1 MARFIHQHALVFC
14 FVVAIHLA
22 GFAAALAVTTEPV
35 PEAIKPPAIMAVLVQ
50 TPKPEPTPTPP
61 PVKPQAPVKPQTAVK
76 PAPKQKPKPVSKPLP
91 KAPPSERAVQ
101 APTPVEAP
109 VKAPVKKPAKKVS
122 APPTP
127 APVQPPSADAQG
139 LQNKAPVYPQM
150 SRKKKEQGTVWL
162 LLEVKADG
170 SVGTI
175 SIKQSSGF
183 SRLDQAA
190 RQAVKKWQFEP
201 ARQHGIAIDFWYEMP
216 VNFALNP

>member
-14 FVVAIHLA
+14 LVVAIHFVGL
-22 GFAAALAVTTEPV
+22 AAALAVTTEPV

-61 PVKPQAPVKPQTAVK
+61 PVKPQEPVKPQTPVK

-109 VKAPVKKPAKKVS
+109 VKTPAKKAS
-122 APPTP
+122 PPPPKP

-170 SVGTI
+170 SVGDI

-201 ARQHGIAIDFWYEMP
+201 ARKNGTAIDFWYEMP

>member
-1 MARFIHQHALVFC
+1 MARFIHQHLLVFC
-14 FVVAIHLA
+14 LVVAIHLA
-22 GFAAALAVTTEPV
+22 GLAAALAVTTEPV
-35 PEAIKPPAIMAVLVQ
+35 PEAIKPPTIMAVLVQ
-50 TPKPEPTPTPP
+50 TPKPEPVPTPP
-61 PVKPQAPVKPQTAVK
+61 PVKPQEPVKPAAPVKKTAKVK
-76 PAPKQKPKPVSKPLP
+76 PKAVRKPLP

-109 VKAPVKKPAKKVS
+109 LKTPVKTPTKKVS
-122 APPTP
+122 PPPP

-170 SVGTI
+170 SVGEVR
-175 SIKQSSGF
+175 IKQSSGF

-190 RQAVKKWQFEP
+190 RQAVQKWQFEP
-201 ARQHGIAIDFWYEMP
+201 ARQQGKAIDFWYEMP